1 MYTGTL
7 IRDLM
12 TAVERAELHA
22 EQQRFSEELHEIFSM
37 QIPVPA
43 EDRVFEGA
51 A

>member
-12 TAVERAELHA
+12 TAVERAEFCA
-22 EQQRFSEELHEIFSM
+22 EQQRISQELHEIFAM
-37 QIPVPA
+37 PIAVPA
-43 EDRVFEGA
+43 DQIYEGA

>member
-12 TAVERAELHA
+12 TAVERAELQA
-22 EQQRFSEELHEIFSM
+22 EQQHISEELHEIFAM
-37 QIPVPA
+37 PIAVPTADQIY
-43 EDRVFEGA
+43 EGA